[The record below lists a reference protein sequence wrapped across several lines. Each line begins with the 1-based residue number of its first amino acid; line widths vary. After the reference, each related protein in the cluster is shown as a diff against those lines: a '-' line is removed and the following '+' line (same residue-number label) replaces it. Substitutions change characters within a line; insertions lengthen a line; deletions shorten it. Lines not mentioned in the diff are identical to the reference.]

1 MALILGWIGLTI
13 IAVLAMHK
21 MVGGDQSTFIPTV
34 KKEPIKDITSPTNNV
49 EDIIVHNS
57 QKYGVPVALIKAII
71 MNESS
76 WQVYAKNPSDPSY
89 GLMGIMPI
97 VAQDYGIVK
106 DWKNPTTEEINSIY
120 IPANN
125 IGCGSK
131 LLSGLLKR
139 NSMWIAV
146 ECYNVGER
154 GYHELGRRN
163 GAYVSKVK
171 NDYYTRYNGA

>member
-1 MALILGWIGLTI
+1 MILLVIGWILLVM
-13 IAVLAMHK
+13 IAVMAMHTMTGK
-21 MVGGDQSTFIPTV
+21 DEVPIV
-34 KKEPIKDITSPTNNV
+34 EKKEPVIDKSSPVDNLNT
-49 EDIIVHNS
+49 IIEYNS
-57 QKYGVPVALIKAII
+57 KKYGVPIPLIKAII

-76 WQVYAKNPSDPSY
+76 WRIYVKNPNDPSY
-89 GLMGIMPI
+89 GLMGIMAQA
-97 VAQDYGIVK
+97 AQDYGLVK
-106 DWKNPTTEEINSIY
+106 DWRNPTIEEINSIY

-125 IGCGSK
+125 IGAGCK

-163 GAYVSKVK
+163 GSYVSKVK
-171 NDYYTRYNGA
+171 NDYYNTYCGV

>member
-1 MALILGWIGLTI
+1 MLLVIGWLGLIGL
-13 IAVLAMHK
+13 AVLAMHS
-21 MVGGDQSTFIPTV
+21 MAGGSNAFVLPTV
-34 KKEPIKDITSPTNNV
+34 KKEPIKDTTSPTN
-49 EDIIVHNS
+49 DLDAIIMHNS
-57 QKYGVPVALIKAII
+57 QKYNVPIPLIKAII

-97 VAQDYGIVK
+97 TAQDYGLVR
-106 DWKNPTTEEINSIY
+106 DWKNTTTEEINSIY

-131 LLSGLLKR
+131 LLGGLLKR

-163 GAYVSKVK
+163 GSYVSKVK
-171 NDYYTRYNGA
+171 TDYYKYLEG